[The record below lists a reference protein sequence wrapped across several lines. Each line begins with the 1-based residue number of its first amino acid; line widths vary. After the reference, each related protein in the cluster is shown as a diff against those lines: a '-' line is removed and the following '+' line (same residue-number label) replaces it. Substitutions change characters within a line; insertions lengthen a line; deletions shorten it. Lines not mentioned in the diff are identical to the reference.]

1 MRRSRTSP
9 ISPFLLLFAL
19 LAGCSP
25 TCEQVCDKL
34 VACEDPGT
42 ERMGSAEC
50 QESCVQQQELLDHWN
65 DVQKQDAF
73 DAELSCLYESSCGQ
87 VQDGACYDADLWSF

>member
-1 MRRSRTSP
+1 VRRSRTSL
-9 ISPFLLLFAL
+9 ISLLLLFL
-19 LAGCSP
+19 LGCKP

-34 VACEDPGT
+34 VACDDPGT

-50 QESCVQQQELLDHWN
+50 QETCTRQEELLDHWN

-73 DAELSCLYESSCGQ
+73 DAELSCLYDSTCDD
-87 VQDGACYDADLWSF
+87 VQDGVCYDTDVWSF

>member
-1 MRRSRTSP
+1 MRRSRIFR
-9 ISPFLLLFAL
+9 ISL
-19 LAGCSP
+19 LATLLWGCKP

-50 QESCVQQQELLDHWN
+50 QESCVRQEELLDHWN

-73 DAELSCLYESSCGQ
+73 DAQLSCLDASTCDE
-87 VQDGACYDADLWSF
+87 VQEGVCYDADIWSF